1 MVRKE
6 ALAEI
11 KETVKKIIDDIVSQ
25 LQDGRIESETSITDR
40 FVQKLQDIRFYN
52 DYYGGM
58 HLDRVNCQLVIQVR
72 TLGDRGKSPSESK
85 YGADICLVMEI
96 IDGKKKRK
104 KGILIQAKM
113 NRSPIKVKSNKN
125 TYIQVNVKTQNFK
138 KLNEQLQKMSVI
150 TPENYVLIYDETGF
164 FIVNANRLINPEE
177 DKKNISIKAE
187 KFEDFFN
194 LMIKCHRGDRELTD
208 WQDDYFEELISRQI
222 ANYFIQ
228 IKYRQTSGF
237 M

>member
-1 MVRKE
+1 MVRRE

-11 KETVKKIIDDIVSQ
+11 KEAIKTIIDDIVSQ

-40 FVQKLQDIRFYN
+40 FVQKLQDFRFHN
-52 DYYGGM
+52 NYYGGM
-58 HLDRVNCQLVIQVR
+58 HLDGVNCQLVIQVR
-72 TLGDRGKSPSESK
+72 TLGDRGKLSSENK
-85 YGADICLVMEI
+85 YGADICLIMEI
-96 IDGKKKRK
+96 IDGEKKRK

-113 NRSPIKVKSNKN
+113 NRSPIKVKSKKN

-187 KFEDFFN
+187 KFEDFLN

-228 IKYRQTSGF
+228 IKYRQTSSF